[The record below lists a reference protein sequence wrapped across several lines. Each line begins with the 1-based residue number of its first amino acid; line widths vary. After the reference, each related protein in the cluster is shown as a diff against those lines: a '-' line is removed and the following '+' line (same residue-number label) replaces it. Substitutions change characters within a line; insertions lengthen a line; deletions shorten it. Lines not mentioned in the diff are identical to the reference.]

1 MFAYV
6 VRKTLFSVVIL
17 FFSSIAIFLLVRF
30 AGDPLVNLRQNP
42 QITPEDLQRIAD
54 SYGLNEPLFQQYLIW
69 MGGVLQGDLGVSF
82 QQNAPVNEIIGRRIV
97 PTVILIG
104 SALIFTI
111 AVAIPLGVY
120 QAIKRYGMAD
130 NVLTLLAFLGFS
142 IPVFFLGLMLQF
154 LLAINLSDLAG
165 TTVFYTSGMT
175 ETGGFVDL
183 LQHLTLPVLAL
194 SAISIAQFSRF
205 QRSAMLEVLASD
217 YLRTARAKGLSQK
230 AVYLKHA
237 LRNALIPTVTLIALS
252 LGTLFA
258 GAIVT
263 ESVFA
268 WPGMGFLFIDSL
280 QKGDYN
286 VARGILLII
295 AVLVIF
301 FNLVADLLYAV
312 VDPRIKY
319 D

>member
-97 PTVILIG
+97 PTIILIG

-111 AVAIPLGVY
+111 AIAVPLGVY
-120 QAIKRYGMAD
+120 QAIKRYGTAD

-142 IPVFFLGLMLQF
+142 TPVFFLGLMLQF

-183 LQHLTLPVLAL
+183 MQHLTLPVIAL

-230 AVYLKHA
+230 VVYLKHA